1 MEHERACGE
10 SERDSGATPADP
22 PAPQTAIPA
31 ADAVTDWEDAF
42 ERSLACGDVGAAIGL
57 LEEVTFDLLGTG
69 CLGPLQAAIGRIPR
83 QDRSLPLCIADADIM
98 MRSKTVQLPQ
108 LQRLQQQAED
118 AASAG
123 KDDYRAWLSA
133 IFAEHFFWKGD
144 LLALGITETALAGI
158 PDEPLLP
165 VHVLLARARL
175 RRINAIGGLFAGTP
189 EGHDKARHLLTA
201 ALKDFSRAGWEE
213 ERAMSATMFATLWT
227 LVSWDDIGDARS
239 IADESAAR
247 LHALGSDYTP
257 IALVGLAM
265 IAFLQGDM
273 AAAHAAVD
281 KAEGLAGP
289 PYLAGTVVIHHL
301 RVFARLIGEGLDADV
316 STALDE
322 VVAGLRSQ
330 FMEGAGAMVTA
341 VAAVLADLGEIDAA
355 KEWFGRA
362 HFAEPLTP
370 YSHFDSRAC
379 EIRLEILDT
388 GDEAAADSLRAL
400 VRQMRAVG
408 LGRLAGVNCLR
419 AARDCERVGL
429 PGIADELRT
438 EGLALV
444 PPPKDR
450 TLWEALWAH
459 PLLRPETGVPRR
471 VVHGQI
477 RVLVPEIEVR
487 RGEQVIRLPG
497 GAARL
502 LAVLVAEAKPVTVDA
517 LADLLWPEIDL
528 PSGRHRLNAAI
539 YRLRKLIGLD
549 QEELLIRR
557 GDTVLVDPADRW
569 RIDAWEFWS
578 RSGGDLPDRLTA
590 LELYE
595 SDLCAQQLAY
605 DDAVAECRSRL
616 RARWTDL
623 AVSLLRTGDVDVRL
637 LAGHV
642 VELGIDDARLL
653 DPLADALAASG
664 HAAEAASLRAGLH
677 AND

>member
-1 MEHERACGE
+1 MNKRVYGNNGL
-10 SERDSGATPADP
+10 DSDTVPAGTHAVRP
-22 PAPQTAIPA
+22 AIPA
-31 ADAVTDWEDAF
+31 GGVSVNWRDTFD
-42 ERSLACGDVGAAIGL
+42 RSLEAGDVESAARL
-57 LEEVTFDLLGTG
+57 LEDLAFDLLGTG
-69 CLGPLQAAIGRIPR
+69 SPEPLQAAIACIPA
-83 QDRSLPLCIADADIM
+83 QDRSLLLRIADADIA
-98 MRSKTVQLPQ
+98 MRSKTVQLPH

-118 AASAG
+118 AASDG
-123 KDDYRAWLSA
+123 KDDYRAWLAA

-175 RRINAIGGLFAGTP
+175 RRINAIGGLFVGTP

-289 PYLAGTVVIHHL
+289 PYLAGTVVIRHL
-301 RVFARLIGEGLDADV
+301 RAFARLIGEGPGDDV
-316 STALDE
+316 YAALDE
-322 VVAGLRSQ
+322 VAAGLRAQ
-330 FMEGAGAMVTA
+330 FMEGAGAMVVA
-341 VAAVLADLGEIDAA
+341 VAAVLADLGEVEAA
-355 KEWFGRA
+355 KHWFGRA
-362 HFAEPLTP
+362 HFSEPLTP
-370 YSHFDSRAC
+370 YSHFDTRSC

-388 GDEAAADSLRAL
+388 GDEAAVDSLRTL

-429 PGIADELRT
+429 PGVADTLRT

-459 PLLRPETGVPRR
+459 PLLGREAGIARPVL
-471 VVHGQI
+471 HGQI
-477 RVLVPEIEVR
+477 RVLLPELEVR

-502 LAVLVAEAKPVTVDA
+502 LALLVTEAKPLTVDA
-517 LADLLWPEIDL
+517 LADMLWPEIDL
-528 PSGRHRLNAAI
+528 PSGRQRLNAAI
-539 YRLRKLIGLD
+539 YRLRKLLGLD

-557 GDTVLVDPADRW
+557 GDTVLVDPAGKW
-569 RIDAWEFWS
+569 RIDAWEFWE
-578 RSGGDLPDRLTA
+578 RSGGGLSDRLTA

-605 DDAVAECRSRL
+605 DDAVAESRSRL

-623 AVSLLRTGDVDVRL
+623 AASLLRDGDVDARL
-637 LAGHV
+637 LAERV
-642 VELGIDDARLL
+642 VQLGIEDGRLL
-653 DPLADALAASG
+653 DPLADALAAAG
-664 HAAEAASLRAGLH
+664 HTAEAVTVRSLSLDA
-677 AND
+677 